1 MAAQAELVREL
12 AGLAGVDADQNQFAL
27 NLREV
32 GHGSYR
38 ILYQLTD
45 RGATIRVAA
54 IRPRAIAYRRE
65 PR

>member
-27 NLREV
+27 NLLAV

-54 IRPRAIAYRRE
+54 IRHRAIAYRRD